1 MIKFKDKRIN
11 EIKYAYSIEKMENKM
26 IVQFEKNGK
35 KYTYDNNNIELLTN
49 EELKKTFIVYKFKKQ
64 CYQCQKETT
73 ILTYLKFKNG
83 DDLIYPWNKNRLNK
97 EKSFEESMLHLE
109 YPQI

>member
-35 KYTYDNNNIELLTN
+35 KYTYDNNNIKKLLLSIN
-49 EELKKTFIVYKFKKQ
+49 LRNNAINAKRKLQF
-64 CYQCQKETT
+64 
-73 ILTYLKFKNG
+73 
-83 DDLIYPWNKNRLNK
+83 
-97 EKSFEESMLHLE
+97 
-109 YPQI
+109 